1 MSYPIRAAIDS
12 AGRLVIP
19 KAVREAA
26 GLRPDVPLDIRV
38 RDGRVEI
45 EPAPVEVHVEMRRGV
60 AVAVPEQPVPTLT
73 AAEVERVRRAIRER
87 RKDDAE

>member
-1 MSYPIRAAIDS
+1 MSDPIRAAIDS

-26 GLRPDVPLDIRV
+26 GLRPDVPLDIRF

-45 EPAPVEVHVEMRRGV
+45 EPAPVVVQVEMRRGV
-60 AVAVPEQPVPTLT
+60 AVAVPEQPVPTHT
-73 AAEVERVRRAIRER
+73 AAEVERVRRAIREGR
-87 RKDDAE
+87 EGGAE